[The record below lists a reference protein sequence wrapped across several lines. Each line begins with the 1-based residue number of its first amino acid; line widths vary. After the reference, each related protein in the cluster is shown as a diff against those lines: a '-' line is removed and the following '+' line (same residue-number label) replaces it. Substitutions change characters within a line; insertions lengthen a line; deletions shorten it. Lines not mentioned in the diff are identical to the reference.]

1 MTQFAKVVFRH
12 AANSG
17 HRIAMLPERKLQTG
31 MECTFQLAVA
41 MNEAILFEVRW
52 RAFTKGDEHLVAEGV
67 SGTRANTGDGGLI
80 TVMFQPLLID
90 KTGDKPGDQ
99 YSRCAG

>member
-12 AANSG
+12 AANGG

-52 RAFTKGDEHLVAEGV
+52 RAF
-67 SGTRANTGDGGLI
+67 
-80 TVMFQPLLID
+80 QPLLID

>member
-31 MECTFQLAVA
+31 
-41 MNEAILFEVRW
+41 
-52 RAFTKGDEHLVAEGV
+52 GDA
-67 SGTRANTGDGGLI
+67 AN
-80 TVMFQPLLID
+80 LLI
-90 KTGDKPGDQ
+90 
-99 YSRCAG
+99 